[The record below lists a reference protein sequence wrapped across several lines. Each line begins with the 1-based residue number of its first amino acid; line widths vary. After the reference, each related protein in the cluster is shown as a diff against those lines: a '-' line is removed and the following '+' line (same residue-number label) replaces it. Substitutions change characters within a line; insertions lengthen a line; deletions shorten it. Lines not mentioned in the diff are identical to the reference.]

1 MKFELP
7 QELAQELINYLA
19 TRPFQ
24 EVFQT
29 IGKLQSLK
37 KIEEIKT
44 VEPKK

>member
-1 MKFELP
+1 MKFEIN
-7 QELAQELINYLA
+7 QELLQELVTYLA

-37 KIEEIKT
+37 KIEEIKS